1 MTSAHNRHVSACA
14 RANIA
19 AIEYVDALETGDRY
33 AQEVAYRDFKEAY
46 DEANQAFLDLVKD
59 AFGLRSAA

>member
-1 MTSAHNRHVSACA
+1 MSPHAKHVSACA

-19 AIEYVDALETGDRY
+19 AIEYADALETGDRY

-46 DEANQAFLDLVKD
+46 DEANIAFLESVK
-59 AFGLRSAA
+59 SALGMETKA

>member
-1 MTSAHNRHVSACA
+1 MNPHERHVHACA

-19 AIEYVDALETGDRY
+19 ALEYAEALETGNRY

-46 DEANQAFLDLVKD
+46 DEANVAFLGCIKRALNI
-59 AFGLRSAA
+59 AEAAE